1 MTKFNTKSNRGRKLK
16 YGEPTKILT
25 FRVPKTK
32 TEQVKK
38 VVKYIIEN
46 NVPDTL

>member
-1 MTKFNTKSNRGRKLK
+1 MKTLKTAKRGRKLK

-32 TEQVKK
+32 AEQVKK
-38 VVKYIIEN
+38 VVKYIVEN
-46 NVPDTL
+46 NIPDTL